1 MYACKRHLAVLLSC
15 FVFLLILS
23 WLRLQGLEEPAG
35 EVRYYGFVYCGYLL
49 LLTVWGVSIHR
60 RLSQPNLRRYLYAEI
75 AAMALWLTVRFTQ
88 ICLIRSQYFLRLS
101 GYFICIPLVLLPLFG
116 FYGVFGLDKGPDYR
130 INPRWHLLLIPAA
143 GLILL
148 MLTNEWHH
156 FMFLAEP
163 EVNLL
168 FHPNTGI
175 YLITAWAVAFELA
188 RIGILLVKS
197 RHNQDYPYLRFLPFV
212 AAFLMGLLFVPYFA
226 SAFEPLPELIELT
239 AKHYFLE
246 AMVWETCIFI
256 GIVPVNSQYGQVFE
270 HSTVAMQITDAAGRP
285 LIASR
290 YAPAISASQFS
301 LLQKEHQL
309 PLGEGLELC
318 LHKIPDGFLI
328 WQRDL
333 TAVNSLLQE
342 LHQTSDEL
350 QQEGFLLRRELEAK
364 SEESR
369 IEAKNRIYD
378 RLSTET
384 APQLAL
390 LDRLLTADPAD
401 SQSWSRIGFIGTYV
415 KRLCNLRL
423 IYQETGTVENADLK
437 RSLENMLS
445 WLAQLDIC
453 TDLAFTPPSA
463 LPPAV
468 SFMSIKLLECLPEQL
483 AFRLDTCCMTVSGS
497 LLFEIR
503 MEGTALLP
511 VEQVQQLL
519 ADGYA
524 ARWNTIPGGF
534 RLTIEKEAQN
544 REKVQ

>member
-1 MYACKRHLAVLLSC
+1 ML
-15 FVFLLILS
+15 F
-23 WLRLQGLEEPAG
+23 
-35 EVRYYGFVYCGYLL
+35 
-49 LLTVWGVSIHR
+49 
-60 RLSQPNLRRYLYAEI
+60 
-75 AAMALWLTVRFTQ
+75 
-88 ICLIRSQYFLRLS
+88 RS
-101 GYFICIPLVLLPLFG
+101 LLPLFG

-130 INPRWHLLLIPAA
+130 ISSRWYLLLIPAA

-175 YLITAWAVAFELA
+175 YLIALWAVAFEIA
-188 RIGILLVKS
+188 RIGILLLKS
-197 RHNQDYPYLRFLPFV
+197 RHNQDYPWLRFLPFFT
-212 AAFLMGLLFVPYFA
+212 ASLMGLMFIPYFV
-226 SAFEPLPELIELT
+226 SAFEPLPELVELT

-246 AMVWETCIFI
+246 VLVWETCIFT
-256 GIVPVNSQYGQVFE
+256 GIVPVNTQYGQVFE

-290 YAPAISASQFS
+290 YASPVSPAQFS

-309 PLGEGLELC
+309 PLGQGLELC
-318 LHKIPDGFLI
+318 LHKIPGGFLI

-333 TAVNSLLQE
+333 TAINSLLQE

-350 QQEGFLLRRELEAK
+350 QQEGFLLQRELEAK

-369 IEAKNRIYD
+369 IQAKNGIYD

-401 SQSWSRIGFIGTYV
+401 SQSWSRIGFIGTYI

-437 RSLENMLS
+437 LSLENMLS
-445 WLAQLDIC
+445 WLEQLNIC
-453 TDLAFTPPSA
+453 TDLVFAPPSA

-468 SFMSIKLLECLPEQL
+468 SFMSIKLLECLPEVL
-483 AFRLDTCCMTVSGS
+483 EFRLTACSLTVSRA
-497 LLFEIR
+497 LLFEIQID
-503 MEGTALLP
+503 GAALLP
-511 VEQVQQLL
+511 VDQVQQLL
-519 ADGYA
+519 ADGYT
-524 ARWNTIPGGF
+524 ARWHTWSGGF
-534 RLTIEKEAQN
+534 RLTIAKEEQHC
-544 REKVQ
+544 EKVQ